1 MPKGVFHC
9 NLAFFTTTRQRE
21 TGHEAIDRITLPK
34 EGNRVVV
41 MTEGGLEEIA
51 ARFPVKTVIVTCQI
65 GGQGLYSL
73 GEFRAIFLQ
82 VQAVGRCDC

>member
-41 MTEGGLEEIA
+41 MTEGGLEGIA

-65 GGQGLYSL
+65 GSGPLL
-73 GEFRAIFLQ
+73 F
-82 VQAVGRCDC
+82 GRIPRHIPPGSGRGPM